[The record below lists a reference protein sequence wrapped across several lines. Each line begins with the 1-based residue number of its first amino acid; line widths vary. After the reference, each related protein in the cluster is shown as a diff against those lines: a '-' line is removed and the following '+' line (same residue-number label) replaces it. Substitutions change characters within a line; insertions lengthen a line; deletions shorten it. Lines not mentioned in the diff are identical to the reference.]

1 MSAFHRAVA
10 VAFAVAVL
18 SASALAADAAK
29 KELTPQQQRM
39 GACAHENKGKKGDEY
54 KAGMKECLKSKK
66 DAGAAAPAPK
76 AATATPAATTT
87 AAATAAG
94 SQKDKMKNCNAEAK
108 TKALKGADRKAFM
121 STCLKG

>member
-1 MSAFHRAVA
+1 MSALHRAVA
-10 VAFAVAVL
+10 VAFAAALL
-18 SASALAADAAK
+18 SASALAADAPK

-66 DAGAAAPAPK
+66 DIGAAAPAAK
-76 AATATPAATTT
+76 TATATPAATTT
-87 AAATAAG
+87 VTAAAG